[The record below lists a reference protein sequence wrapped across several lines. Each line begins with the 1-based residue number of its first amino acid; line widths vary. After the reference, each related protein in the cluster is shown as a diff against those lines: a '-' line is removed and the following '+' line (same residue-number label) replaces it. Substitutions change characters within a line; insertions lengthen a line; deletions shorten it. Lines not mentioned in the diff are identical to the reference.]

1 MFIATPG
8 NFFHYFHTIENARC
22 LSCDFNPCQMFR
34 LSRFSARVV
43 PLCWCQCF
51 SMPRRRHD
59 LRNCAVACSTCF
71 CAPDRFLEMPTT
83 GAESS
88 KSHGSHVLIL
98 YFLYVRNFAI
108 FLEFAF
114 LNLPLGPS
122 DQVVLRFN
130 AFKFKCVCVKIL
142 FLQPWKSYNELF
154 RRCSR
159 YQEPQLLELFASS
172 AMRIAYDCAKK
183 RFRAQFLCVLSRAAE
198 AEARRNDSCVRGSWQ
213 KAGLRDL
220 GGDLTDG
227 SVESV
232 ELFICLSDY
241 LTI

>member
-1 MFIATPG
+1 MPDAYHVISIPVKCFACLALAQELCRCAGVNAFRCPG
-8 NFFHYFHTIENARC
+8 EGTISETALWRAPRVFV
-22 LSCDFNPCQMFR
+22 LQTAFWKCQPQE
-34 LSRFSARVV
+34 L
-43 PLCWCQCF
+43 
-51 SMPRRRHD
+51 
-59 LRNCAVACSTCF
+59 T
-71 CAPDRFLEMPTT
+71 
-83 GAESS
+83 SS

-232 ELFICLSDY
+232 ELFIYLSVY